1 MKRRK
6 RQDSTPLKAL
16 CNTTKNIVSQVESGK
31 TVEESR
37 VFLVSQGQPVAVV
50 QDYKTYQLLLN
61 RLESTERELQ
71 IVETRERLR
80 QINDGVMRCAP
91 LSQVVMQKFSPIIGD
106 THVQR

>member
-1 MKRRK
+1 MKRK
-6 RQDSTPLKAL
+6 RRDSTQLKAL
-16 CNTTKNIVSQVESGK
+16 CSTTRSIVSQVKSGE

-37 VFLVSQGQPVAVV
+37 VFLVNQGQPVAVV
-50 QDYKTYQLLLN
+50 QDYNTYQSLMN

-80 QINDGVMRCAP
+80 QINDGAMGGVP
-91 LSQVVMQKFSPIIGD
+91 LSQVVMQNFSPIIGD